1 MGQCVRWHVAEAVS
15 ASPGGDLGWVAAPG
29 PRAVGL
35 LRVDRRSTG
44 FAARCCLP
52 WHVRVLLIE
61 WLRTLGEL
69 ELDKFVGCYY
79 RWVSATMMGRN
90 RFFSLKRN
98 IFINV
103 PGRKK
108 LVRATDILF
117 LQLPCS

>member
-61 WLRTLGEL
+61 WLRTLGEICGL
-69 ELDKFVGCYY
+69 FITE
-79 RWVSATMMGRN
+79 WVSATMMGRN